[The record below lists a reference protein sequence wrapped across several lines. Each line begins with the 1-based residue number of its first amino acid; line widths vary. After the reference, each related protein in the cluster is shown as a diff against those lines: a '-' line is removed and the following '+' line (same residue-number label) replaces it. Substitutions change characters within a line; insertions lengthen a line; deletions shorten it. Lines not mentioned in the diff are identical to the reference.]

1 MRRMAAV
8 LLALILLTTVITPAA
23 ASLSP
28 TQAPPTVVLLSIDG
42 LKPDYVIEADKH
54 GLKIPNL
61 RKLLAEGAHA
71 GGVQGVLPT
80 VTYPS
85 HTTMLTGVAP
95 ARHGIFYNTTF
106 DPLRKNYDGWYWY
119 AEDIRVPT
127 LWQAATTAG
136 LITASVDWPVNVS
149 APVTYNIAQVWRA
162 STPDDRK
169 LIRALSTPGLVAE
182 AERAVGPYAEGN
194 DYTTDVDRRRAAFI
208 EWLLENKKPQLLTC
222 YFGALDTDEH
232 EAGPYSAKAV
242 ATLEALD
249 ELIGKVWR
257 AASRAAGQRVV
268 FCVVSDHGF
277 IRVDKTLRLNVAL
290 RDAGL
295 IETDAKGNVKSW
307 RAIAWNGGGSSA
319 VMLKDVSDSEAKQ
332 KVRDLLA
339 RLASDQAGGVLRV
352 IETTEAQKMGG
363 FPEAAFV
370 VCARPGYAISTGLE
384 GAVVGP
390 IKPGGTHGY
399 FPELREMDSSFFIA
413 GPGIA
418 AGRDLG
424 RIDMRDIA
432 PTLAALMRLK
442 LPDAEG
448 HDVLGQAS
456 R

>member
-1 MRRMAAV
+1 MRRSAAV
-8 LLALILLTTVITPAA
+8 LLALIVVTLT
-23 ASLSP
+23 ASS
-28 TQAPPTVVLLSIDG
+28 QAPANQVPTVVLLSIDG

-71 GGVQGVLPT
+71 SGVQGVLPT

-106 DPLRKNYDGWYWY
+106 DPLHKNYDGWYWY

-127 LWQAATTAG
+127 LWQAATRAG

-162 STPDDRK
+162 STP
-169 LIRALSTPGLVAE
+169 GLVAE

-194 DYTTDVDRRRAAFI
+194 DYTPDGDRRRAAFI
-208 EWLLENKKPQLLTC
+208 EWLLDSKKPQFLTC

-232 EAGPYSAKAV
+232 EAGPYSAKAF

-257 AASRAAGQRVV
+257 AASRAANQRVI

-319 VMLKDVSDSEAKQ
+319 IMLKDVSDAEAKQ

-339 RLASDQAGGVLRV
+339 RLAGDAAGGVLRV

-370 VCARPGYAISTGLE
+370 VCARPGYTISTSLE
-384 GAVVGP
+384 GAVVGS

-413 GPGIA
+413 GPGVA

-432 PTLAALMRLK
+432 PTLAALMRVK

-448 HDVLGQAS
+448 RDVLGQAS

>member
-1 MRRMAAV
+1 MRRVAAG
-8 LLALILLTTVITPAA
+8 LLIILLMALTTSSQSPA
-23 ASLSP
+23 S
-28 TQAPPTVVLLSIDG
+28 QAPPTVVLLSIDG

-71 GGVQGVLPT
+71 VGVQGVLPT

-95 ARHGIFYNTTF
+95 ARHGILYNTTF

-127 LWQAATTAG
+127 LWQAATKAG

-194 DYTTDVDRRRAAFI
+194 DYTVEGDRRRAAFI
-208 EWLLENKKPQLLTC
+208 EWLLEHKKPQFLTC

-232 EAGPYSAKAV
+232 ADGPYSAKAF

-277 IRVDKTLRLNVAL
+277 IRVDKALRLNVAL

-295 IETDAKGNVKSW
+295 IETDAKGNVKTW

-319 VMLKDVSDSEAKQ
+319 IMLRDANDSEARQ

-339 RLASDQAGGVLRV
+339 RLASDSAGGVLRV
-352 IETTEAQKMGG
+352 VETTEAQRMGG

-370 VCARPGYAISTGLE
+370 VCARPGYAISAGLE
-384 GAVVGP
+384 GAVISP
-390 IKPGGTHGY
+390 TKPGGTHGY
-399 FPELREMDSSFFIA
+399 FPDLREMDSSFFIA
-413 GPGIA
+413 GQGIA
-418 AGRDLG
+418 ANRDLS

-432 PTLAALMRLK
+432 PTLAALLGVR

-448 HDVLGQAS
+448 RDVLGQAS

>member
-1 MRRMAAV
+1 MRQIAV
-8 LLALILLTTVITPAA
+8 GLLILLLIASTASSQSTTNKP
-23 ASLSP
+23 SP
-28 TQAPPTVVLLSIDG
+28 MVVLLSIDG
-42 LKPDYVIEADKH
+42 LKPDYVIEAGKH

-61 RKLLAEGAHA
+61 KKLFTDGAHA
-71 GGVQGVLPT
+71 SGVQGVLPT

-85 HTTMLTGVAP
+85 HTTMLTGVSP

-127 LWQAATTAG
+127 LWDAATKAG
-136 LITASVDWPVNVS
+136 LITASIDWPVNVG

-182 AERAVGPYAEGN
+182 AERAVGPFAEGN
-194 DYTTDVDRRRAAFI
+194 DYTVDGDRRRAAFI
-208 EWLLENKKPQLLTC
+208 AWLLENKKPQFLTC

-232 EAGPYSAKAV
+232 EAGPYSARAF

-249 ELIGKVWR
+249 ALVGQVWQS
-257 AASRAAGQRVV
+257 AARTSNSNVV
-268 FCVVSDHGF
+268 LCVVSDHGF
-277 IRVDKTLRLNVAL
+277 VRVDKALRLNVAL

-295 IETDAKGNVKSW
+295 IDTDAKGNVKSW

-319 VMLKDVSDSEAKQ
+319 IMLKDATDADARQ
-332 KVRDLLA
+332 KVSALLA
-339 RLASDQAGGVLRV
+339 RLATDPAGSILRV
-352 IETTEAQKMGG
+352 IDTTEARKMGG

-370 VCARPGYAISTGLE
+370 VCARPGYAISTSLE
-384 GAVVGP
+384 GAVTGAT
-390 IKPGGTHGY
+390 KAGGTHGY
-399 FPELREMDSSFFIA
+399 FPELHEMDSAFFIA

-432 PTLAALMRLK
+432 PTLAHLLGVK
-442 LPDAEG
+442 LPDVEG
-448 HDVLGQAS
+448 RDVLGQAS

>member
-1 MRRMAAV
+1 MRRVGVGLLV
-8 LLALILLTTVITPAA
+8 LLLTVCA
-23 ASLSP
+23 ASSRSTSNQSP
-28 TQAPPTVVLLSIDG
+28 PLVVLLSIDG

-54 GLKIPNL
+54 GLKIPYL
-61 RKLLAEGAHA
+61 RKLFTTGAHA

-106 DPLRKNYDGWYWY
+106 DPLHKNYDGWYWY

-127 LWQAATTAG
+127 LWDAATKAG
-136 LITASVDWPVNVS
+136 LITASVDWPVSVS

-169 LIRALSTPGLVAE
+169 LIRALSSPGLVAE
-182 AERAVGPYAEGN
+182 AERAVGPFAEGN
-194 DYTTDVDRRRAAFI
+194 DYTVEGDRRRAAFI
-208 EWLLENKKPQLLTC
+208 AWLLENKKPQFLTC

-232 EAGPYSAKAV
+232 EAGPYSAKAF

-249 ELIGKVWR
+249 ALVGQVWQAAER
-257 AASRAAGQRVV
+257 AGNRNVV

-277 IRVDKTLRLNVAL
+277 IRMDKVLRLNAAL
-290 RDAGL
+290 REAGL
-295 IETDAKGNVKSW
+295 IETDAKGDVKSW

-319 VMLKDVSDSEAKQ
+319 IMLKEANDAEARQ
-332 KVRDLLA
+332 KARAVLA
-339 RLASDQAGGVLRV
+339 RLAADPAGGVLRV

-370 VCARPGYAISTGLE
+370 VCARPGYAISTSSE
-384 GAVVGP
+384 GSVTGATKV
-390 IKPGGTHGY
+390 GGTHGY
-399 FPELREMDSSFFIA
+399 FPDLREMDSAFFIA
-413 GPGIA
+413 GPGVA

-432 PTLAALMRLK
+432 PTLAALLGVK
-442 LPDAEG
+442 LPAAEG
-448 HDVLGQAS
+448 RDVLGQTA

>member
-1 MRRMAAV
+1 MAVV
-8 LLALILLTTVITPAA
+8 LLAL
-23 ASLSP
+23 SLIACTGLSQSTANQPSP
-28 TQAPPTVVLLSIDG
+28 MVVLLSIDG

-54 GLKIPNL
+54 SLKIPNL
-61 RKLLAEGAHA
+61 RKLFTDGAHA
-71 GGVQGVLPT
+71 SGVQGVLPT

-85 HTTMLTGVAP
+85 HTTMLTGVSP
-95 ARHGIFYNTTF
+95 ARHGIYYNTTF

-127 LWQAATTAG
+127 LWDAAMKAG
-136 LITASVDWPVNVS
+136 LITASIDWPVNVG

-182 AERAVGPYAEGN
+182 AERAVGPFAEGN
-194 DYTTDVDRRRAAFI
+194 DYTVDGDRRRAAFI
-208 EWLLENKKPQLLTC
+208 AWLLENKKPQFLTC

-232 EAGPYSAKAV
+232 EAGPYSAKAF

-249 ELIGKVWR
+249 ALVGQVWQAAAR
-257 AASRAAGQRVV
+257 ASNGNVV
-268 FCVVSDHGF
+268 LCVVSDHGF
-277 IRVDKTLRLNVAL
+277 VRVDKALRLNVAL
-290 RDAGL
+290 HDAGL
-295 IETDAKGNVKSW
+295 IDTDAKGNVKSW

-319 VMLKDVSDSEAKQ
+319 IMLKDATDAEARQ
-332 KVRDLLA
+332 KVRALLA
-339 RLASDQAGGVLRV
+339 RLADDPAGSVLRV
-352 IETTEAQKMGG
+352 IDTTEAQKMGG

-370 VCARPGYAISTGLE
+370 VCARPGYAISTSLE
-384 GAVVGP
+384 GAVTGATKV
-390 IKPGGTHGY
+390 GGTHGY
-399 FPELREMDSSFFIA
+399 FPELHEMDSSFFIA
-413 GPGIA
+413 GQGIA

-432 PTLAALMRLK
+432 PTLAHLLGVK

-448 HDVLGQAS
+448 RDVLGQVS

>member
-1 MRRMAAV
+1 MRRLV
-8 LLALILLTTVITPAA
+8 IGLLTLLLIACTASPQATANKSAA
-23 ASLSP
+23 
-28 TQAPPTVVLLSIDG
+28 TVVLLSIDG
-42 LKPDYVIEADKH
+42 LKPDYIIEADKH

-61 RKLLAEGAHA
+61 RKLFTDGAHA
-71 GGVQGVLPT
+71 SGVQGVLPT

-127 LWQAATTAG
+127 LWDVATKAG
-136 LITASVDWPVNVS
+136 LITASLDWPVNVG

-182 AERAVGPYAEGN
+182 AERAVGPFAEGN
-194 DYTTDVDRRRAAFI
+194 DYTTEGDRRRAAFI
-208 EWLLENKKPQLLTC
+208 AWLLENKKPQFLTC

-232 EAGPYSAKAV
+232 EAGPYSAKAF

-249 ELIGKVWR
+249 ALVGQVWQAAAR
-257 AASRAAGQRVV
+257 AGNGNVV
-268 FCVVSDHGF
+268 LCVVSDHGF
-277 IRVDKTLRLNVAL
+277 VRVDKALRLNVAL

-295 IETDAKGNVKSW
+295 IDTDAKGNVKSW
-307 RAIAWNGGGSSA
+307 RAMAWNGGGSSA
-319 VMLKDVSDSEAKQ
+319 IMLKDAADSEARQ
-332 KVRDLLA
+332 KVRALLA
-339 RLASDQAGGVLRV
+339 RFATDPAGGVLRV
-352 IETTEAQKMGG
+352 IDTTEAQKMGG

-370 VCARPGYAISTGLE
+370 VCARPGYAISTSFE
-384 GAVVGP
+384 GAVTGATKV
-390 IKPGGTHGY
+390 GGTHGY
-399 FPELREMDSSFFIA
+399 FPELHEMDSAFFIA
-413 GPGIA
+413 GQGIA

-432 PTLAALMRLK
+432 PTLAALLGVK

-448 HDVLGQAS
+448 RDLLGQAS

>member
-1 MRRMAAV
+1 MRRIAV
-8 LLALILLTTVITPAA
+8 GLLVLVLIACT
-23 ASLSP
+23 ASSQSTANKPLP
-28 TQAPPTVVLLSIDG
+28 VVVLLSIDG
-42 LKPDYVIEADKH
+42 LKPDYVTEADKH

-61 RKLLAEGAHA
+61 KRLFTDGAHA
-71 GGVQGVLPT
+71 SGVQGVLPT

-127 LWQAATTAG
+127 LWDAASKAG
-136 LITASVDWPVNVS
+136 LLTASIDWPVNVG

-182 AERAVGPYAEGN
+182 VERAVGPYAEGN
-194 DYTTDVDRRRAAFI
+194 DYTVDGDRRRAAFI
-208 EWLLENKKPQLLTC
+208 AWLLENKKPQLLTC

-232 EAGPYSAKAV
+232 EAGPYSAKAFQ
-242 ATLEALD
+242 TLEALD
-249 ELIGKVWR
+249 TLVGQVWQAAER
-257 AASRAAGQRVV
+257 ASNRNLV

-277 IRVDKTLRLNVAL
+277 IRVDKALRLNVAL

-295 IETDAKGNVKSW
+295 IDTDAKGNVKSW

-319 VMLKDVSDSEAKQ
+319 IMLKEATDSEARQ
-332 KVRDLLA
+332 KVGALLA
-339 RLASDQAGGVLRV
+339 RLAADPAGGVLRV

-370 VCARPGYAISTGLE
+370 VCARPGYAIGTGLE
-384 GAVVGP
+384 GTVTGAT
-390 IKPGGTHGY
+390 KTGGTHGY
-399 FPELREMDSSFFIA
+399 FPELHEMDSSFFIA

-418 AGRDLG
+418 AGRALG

-432 PTLAALMRLK
+432 PTLARLLGVK

-448 HDVLGQAS
+448 RDVLGQMS

>member
-1 MRRMAAV
+1 MRRIGVM
-8 LLALILLTTVITPAA
+8 LLALAVIACTGSSPSRAQRPTPM
-23 ASLSP
+23 
-28 TQAPPTVVLLSIDG
+28 VVLLSIDG
-42 LKPDYVIEADKH
+42 LKPDYVIEAEKH

-61 RKLLAEGAHA
+61 RKLLADGAHA
-71 GGVQGVLPT
+71 SGVQGVLPT

-127 LWQAATTAG
+127 LWEVATKAG
-136 LITASVDWPVNVS
+136 LVTASVDWPVNVS

-162 STPDDRK
+162 STPDDHK

-182 AERAVGPYAEGN
+182 AERTLGPYAEGN
-194 DYTTDVDRRRAAFI
+194 DYTVEGDRRRAAFI
-208 EWLLENKKPQLLTC
+208 AWLIENKKPQFLTC
-222 YFGALDTDEH
+222 YLGALDTDEH
-232 EAGPYSAKAV
+232 ANGPYSPKAFE
-242 ATLEALD
+242 TLEALD
-249 ELIGKVWR
+249 ALVGQVWQAAAR
-257 AASRAAGQRVV
+257 ASNHHVV

-277 IRVDKTLRLNVAL
+277 MRIDKVLRLNVAL

-295 IETDAKGNVKSW
+295 IETDAQGNVKSW

-319 VMLKDVSDSEAKQ
+319 IMLKDAGDAEARQ
-332 KVRDLLA
+332 KAGEVLT
-339 RLASDQAGGVLRV
+339 RLANDPASGLLRV
-352 IETTEAQKMGG
+352 ANAAEVQKMGG

-370 VCARPGYAISTGLE
+370 VCAKPGYAISPNID
-384 GAVVGP
+384 GP
-390 IKPGGTHGY
+390 VNSAIKVGGTHGY

-432 PTLAALMRLK
+432 PTLATFLRVK
-442 LPDAEG
+442 LPTAEG
-448 HDVLGQAS
+448 HDVFGHAAK
-456 R
+456 

>member
-1 MRRMAAV
+1 MRRMVVA
-8 LLALILLTTVITPAA
+8 LLTLSLIACTASSQSTTNKPA
-23 ASLSP
+23 P
-28 TQAPPTVVLLSIDG
+28 IVVLLSIDG
-42 LKPDYVIEADKH
+42 LKPDYVIEAGKH

-61 RKLLAEGAHA
+61 KKLFTDGAHA
-71 GGVQGVLPT
+71 SGVQGVLPT

-85 HTTMLTGVAP
+85 HTTMLTGVSP

-127 LWQAATTAG
+127 LWDAATKAG
-136 LITASVDWPVNVS
+136 LITASIDWPVNVG

-182 AERAVGPYAEGN
+182 AERAVGPFAEGN
-194 DYTTDVDRRRAAFI
+194 DYTVDGDRRRAAFI
-208 EWLLENKKPQLLTC
+208 AWLLENKKPQFLTC

-232 EAGPYSAKAV
+232 EAGPYSAKAF

-249 ELIGKVWR
+249 ALVGQVWQSAAR
-257 AASRAAGQRVV
+257 ASNSNVV
-268 FCVVSDHGF
+268 LCVVSDHGF
-277 IRVDKTLRLNVAL
+277 VRVDKALRLNVAL
-290 RDAGL
+290 REAGL
-295 IETDAKGNVKSW
+295 IDADAKGNVKSW

-319 VMLKDVSDSEAKQ
+319 IMLKDATDAEARQ
-332 KVRDLLA
+332 KVSALLA
-339 RLASDQAGGVLRV
+339 RLATDPAGSILRV
-352 IETTEAQKMGG
+352 INTTEAQKMGG

-370 VCARPGYAISTGLE
+370 VCARPGYAISTSLE
-384 GAVVGP
+384 GAVTGAT
-390 IKPGGTHGY
+390 KAGGTHGY
-399 FPELREMDSSFFIA
+399 FPELHEMDSSFFIA
-413 GPGIA
+413 GPGIV

-432 PTLAALMRLK
+432 PTLARLLGVK
-442 LPDAEG
+442 LPDVEG
-448 HDVLGQAS
+448 RDVLSQAS